1 MAFLLILH
9 PNSKDYVRK
18 PNMKSRKEKAGRRQG
33 VQLMTLCIST
43 SMVLVLLGLVVFS
56 VQTSRNLSQWVK
68 ENLTVTVVLNDE
80 ISVGDAKQF
89 QKDLTHRPFSKNV
102 MYISREQALKEQT
115 EAMGSDPSEFLG
127 MNPFPATLE
136 LQLHSDYANADS
148 LGWIS
153 DELRKNPKV
162 TDVAYQVDLMDSV
175 NRNLTKVNL
184 LLLGLAVLLTFV
196 SFSLINNTV
205 RLSVYSR
212 RFIIHTM
219 KLVGAS
225 WAFIRKPFMKQALMV
240 GVIAAVT
247 AIAVLGGL
255 FYGLYYTEP
264 NILALITWRELT
276 ITGVAVLLFGIIITA
291 ACSYISV
298 NKFLRMSAGELY
310 RI

>member
-1 MAFLLILH
+1 MQ
-9 PNSKDYVRK
+9 PNSNFYVRK
-18 PNMKSRKEKAGRRQG
+18 LMKKRKKDAGNRRG
-33 VQLMTLCIST
+33 VQLVTLCIST
-43 SMVLVLLGLVVFS
+43 AMVLVLLGLVVFS

-68 ENLTVTVVLNDE
+68 ENLTVTVMLSDDV
-80 ISVGDAKQF
+80 SVNGAKLLCR
-89 QKDLTHRPFSKNV
+89 DLYHRPYSRNID
-102 MYISREQALKEQT
+102 YISKEQALKEQS

-127 MNPFPATLE
+127 VNPFPATLE
-136 LQLHSDYANADS
+136 LQLHSDYANRDS
-148 LGWIS
+148 LKWIAR
-153 DELRKNPKV
+153 ELQKNPKI

-184 LLLGLAVLLTFV
+184 VLLALAVLLTFV

-225 WAFIRKPFMKQALMV
+225 WGFIRKPFMKQALLV
-240 GVIAAVT
+240 GVIAALI
-247 AIAVLGGL
+247 AIAVLGGCV
-255 FYGLYYTEP
+255 YALYYYEP
-264 NILALITWRELT
+264 NIISIITWRELT

-310 RI
+310 KI